1 VRIDQVRLN
10 NFCGVTEVEVKFAPT
25 GVTIIHG
32 PNEAGKSTLMHAIN
46 VLFDHRDDSNKGTR
60 PLWQVDRQ
68 GARQHRYRLQPDR
81 HRCGDDG
88 MSDRRQKKKR
98 LHEGG
103 VGPEMRSPAGLMPMT
118 MGANLTAVKRVRP
131 SRGSPPR

>member
-1 VRIDQVRLN
+1 
-10 NFCGVTEVEVKFAPT
+10 
-25 GVTIIHG
+25 
-32 PNEAGKSTLMHAIN
+32 

-103 VGPEMRSPAGLMPMT
+103 VGPEMRSPAGLMPIT